1 MTDRNQCLLVN
12 IYYGDAVSKFDKL
25 LTDIRQSYVKTSY
38 HSLIEGWCYKFIIIN
53 YKEREAISS
62 FLSDEKDVVE
72 NKIIR
77 LTDEQV
83 NFLIELF
90 LK

>member
-12 IYYGDAVSKFDKL
+12 LYYGDVVSEFDKL
-25 LTDIRQSYVKTSY
+25 LTDMRQSYIKESF
-38 HSLIEGWCYKFIIIN
+38 HSSVHGQCYKFIIIN
-53 YKEREAISS
+53 YKEQEAISL
-62 FLSDEKDVVE
+62 FLLNKE
-72 NKIIR
+72 NVFTYKTIR

-83 NFLIELF
+83 NFLIDLF

>member
-25 LTDIRQSYVKTSY
+25 LTDMRQSYIKESF
-38 HSLIEGWCYKFIIIN
+38 HSFVHGQCYKFIIIN

-62 FLSDEKDVVE
+62 FLLNKE
-72 NKIIR
+72 NVFTHKTIR